1 MKKVIFDKKNIVVFG
16 GAGFLGSHL
25 CEELVKTSKVIC
37 VDNFSTGTVEN
48 IRLLM
53 QNPNFKFVR
62 HDISQSLDLK
72 AIPELADFKIEWQGV
87 QEVYNL
93 ACPTSAKNFDAM
105 VIDTLDANSLAVKN
119 ILEIVKEY
127 EAKLVHLSSA
137 VVYGPRQEG
146 VDKFVEADQ
155 GIVDFTSP
163 RACYDEG
170 KRFAETM
177 CTTYR
182 DHFNLPIKIAR
193 IFRTYGPKMLLNDG
207 QMVPDFIVNALSNK
221 DLVIYGDENFTTTL
235 LYIGDAVDALMKIM
249 ESDKNEVFNVGSDV
263 DYQLSI
269 VAQKII
275 DMTASQSKIVYKKPL
290 MFMTELGKP
299 DIAKAKKHLGWFP
312 VTNLD
317 MGLEKAIEYARANE
331 RLLGNDTKFE

>member
-25 CEELVKTSKVIC
+25 CEELIKTSKVVCI
-37 VDNFSTGTVEN
+37 DNFSTGTVEN

-62 HDISQSLDLK
+62 HDISEKIDLK
-72 AIPELADFKIEWQGV
+72 SIPELADFKIEWQGI

-105 VIDTLDANSLAVKN
+105 VIDTLDANSLAIKN

-127 EAKLVHLSSA
+127 EAKAVHLSSA
-137 VVYGPRQEG
+137 VVYGPRQDSKDMFIE
-146 VDKFVEADQ
+146 EDQ

-177 CTTYR
+177 CATYR
-182 DHFNLPIKIAR
+182 DHFNLQIKVAR
-193 IFRTYGPKMLLNDG
+193 TFRTFGPKMLLNDG
-207 QMVPDFIVNALSNK
+207 QMIPDFIVNALDNK

-235 LYIGDAVDALMKIM
+235 LYVADAVDALIKIM

-263 DYQLSI
+263 DYRLSD

-275 DMTASQSKIVYKKPL
+275 DMTASKSKIVYKEPL

-299 DIAKAKKHLGWFP
+299 NIAKAKKLLGWFP